1 MATDDFYESLNDDNE
16 IAFVQVV
23 ERLDQ
28 ELADK
33 LARLGENADERFVH
47 LEFMH
52 EVVGA
57 ASALNIDEIRRLD
70 LPSQQNVFDTY
81 SDFAMDVKRYVMAVR
96 LRNIRTGKIY
106 SVELDS
112 ASKERIHNLLKKV
125 RIVIERAD
133 LDEKK
138 RNSLFN
144 KLNAFEA
151 DVDRRRTP
159 FQNAMLAAMDVAH
172 VVKTYGEALNPL
184 NEMFKRIS
192 EILGA
197 AKDKEPEQQQLPPPK
212 RHEKLEP
219 PPKQIEGPRQKPVR
233 DDDDIPF

>member
-23 ERLDQ
+23 EKLEEELLDQ
-28 ELADK
+28 LRGLEQNTD
-33 LARLGENADERFVH
+33 DRFYH
-47 LEFMH
+47 LEYMNK
-52 EVVGA
+52 VVGA
-57 ASALNIDEIRRLD
+57 AVALNIDEIRRFE
-70 LPSQQNVFDTY
+70 LPSLQNVFDSY
-81 SDFAMDVKRYVMAVR
+81 SDFSREVKRYVMAVR
-96 LRNIRTGKIY
+96 LCKIRTGKIY
-106 SVELDS
+106 SVELDG

-138 RNSLFN
+138 RNSLFD

-151 DVDRRRTP
+151 DVDRRRTT

-212 RHEKLEP
+212 RQEKLEP

-233 DDDDIPF
+233 DGDDIPF